1 MATKVLEV
9 AEVVV
14 AVVVVAEVVVAVV
27 VVVVEAG
34 GDHRQARSWT
44 GGGGVT
50 GLHIL
55 GG

>member
-1 MATKVLEV
+1 M

-14 AVVVVAEVVVAVV
+14 AVVVVE

>member
-1 MATKVLEV
+1 M

-14 AVVVVAEVVVAVV
+14 AVVVVAEVVV
-27 VVVVEAG
+27 VEAG
-34 GDHRQARSWT
+34 GDHRQAWSWT